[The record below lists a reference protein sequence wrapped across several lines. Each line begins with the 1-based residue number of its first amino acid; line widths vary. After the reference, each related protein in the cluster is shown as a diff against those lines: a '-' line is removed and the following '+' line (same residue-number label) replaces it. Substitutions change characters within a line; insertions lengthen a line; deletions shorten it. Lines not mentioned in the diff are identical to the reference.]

1 MSFSREMAAR
11 GAGYDCR
18 GKSPGLNSAMNA
30 ATDPEA
36 LKKIIKAALIEV
48 FDERQDLIRN
58 AVAEAIEDIAMVRA
72 IEEGLGSEPA
82 TEEEVLALLRR
93 TG

>member
-1 MSFSREMAAR
+1 
-11 GAGYDCR
+11 
-18 GKSPGLNSAMNA
+18 MNP
-30 ATDPEA
+30 ATDPET

-48 FDERQDLIRN
+48 FDERQDLIRD

-72 IEEGLGSEPA
+72 IEEGMNSGAA